1 MLNRPA
7 DVKRFSNEL
16 KLAIVAAP
24 NRLPFCG
31 MKGCATMGVANA
43 SVCKQF
49 GGLNESQMRRF
60 YARHTHILCNI
71 IKSIADLAK
80 ADAQCFSSTK
90 LEPFVLMK

>member
-1 MLNRPA
+1 
-7 DVKRFSNEL
+7 
-16 KLAIVAAP
+16 
-24 NRLPFCG
+24 
-31 MKGCATMGVANA
+31 MGVANA

-60 YARHTHILCNI
+60 YARHSHILCNI

-90 LEPFVLMK
+90 LEPFVLMKWREKRRALSNKSPIE